1 MGQLPG
7 LPPRDGRAVATIPD
21 IMLSLG
27 PSSFRPMKLH
37 YHPLSGNS
45 RRVLLVAAHLGIP
58 LEHVVVDLVKGE
70 QRGEAHRALNPNA
83 RVPVLEDDG
92 FVLWESRAIMVYLT
106 EKVAK
111 QTLMPAEARGRAE
124 VNRWLFWCA
133 AHMGP
138 ANTIL
143 VQENLVKGFRGQAPD
158 PTEVA
163 RGETLFA
170 QYASVLDAQLAGR
183 SWVTLDRLT
192 LADFSIAASFA
203 LAGPARFPMA
213 NYANLRAWLQ
223 RVQELDAWK
232 RTAPPLT
239 PQ

>member
-1 MGQLPG
+1 
-7 LPPRDGRAVATIPD
+7 
-21 IMLSLG
+21 
-27 PSSFRPMKLH
+27 MKLH

-45 RRVLLVAAHLGIP
+45 RRVLLVAAHLDIR
-58 LEHVVVDLVKGE
+58 LQRVVVDLVKGE

-83 RVPVLEDDG
+83 RVPVLEDEG

-106 EKVAK
+106 EKVAE
-111 QTLMPAEARGRAE
+111 QTLMPADARGRAE

-133 AHMGP
+133 AHMAP

-158 PTEVA
+158 PAEVA
-163 RGETLFA
+163 RGEALFSQHA
-170 QYASVLDAQLAGR
+170 PVLDAQLAGR
-183 SWVTLDRLT
+183 SWIALDRLT

-213 NYANLRAWLQ
+213 SYVNLRSWLE
-223 RVQELDAWK
+223 RVQDLDAWK
-232 RTAPPLT
+232 QTAPPA
-239 PQ
+239 PRRD